1 MARIKEEDLR
11 LNIIVNGAAAGKK
24 QLQEYKTNLSAAQEY
39 LDKLQQKQKVPGN
52 TNRKLI
58 MERQLFDILTTA
70 QSN

>member
-39 LDKLQQKQKVPGN
+39 LDKLQQKQKVPV
-52 TNRKLI
+52 K
-58 MERQLFDILTTA
+58 TA
-70 QSN
+70 N